1 MDSFFFPDWYARF
14 FRMAFRTL
22 VLIGILAPSALA
34 ADNPA
39 TAPSPAAAV
48 ATPAAA
54 PGASGNPAPAAAS
67 DSAAATIPPGTKITM
82 QNWQQYTQ
90 FMPDGMVDLFA
101 GKYFWKMPADV
112 EMDIG
117 PTVINPL
124 PKGYLEATEKY
135 RGQTQIVQLPDGGL
149 TLANYNGGLPFPDPV
164 EPHQGWKILA
174 DFWFRYF
181 PHIVVNDNDNLGFMC
196 TLNSFG
202 AVSCVKGLWEYRQHS
217 YNTDPGVP
225 ATLPNSEGKFY
236 TTWFMTMEPEQARYA
251 ANLLIAYTDLTK
263 PQTTYIFKPALRRA
277 EELSAAARCASEGSD
292 TTPDDSFFGFD
303 GDIPNFDSNLV
314 ATRRIIDQLDIGT
327 AGANLP
333 EDYDMPL
340 GWPKPSWGKWEVR
353 DAYELDIRRI
363 PAKSRSYCYGKRIMY
378 LDRQFYGALWEDLY
392 DSEMKLWKIALLQPI
407 VMKVPQLGPQNS
419 AGAQISHFWNIQSNH
434 ATFSGPN
441 DGHGYNVLINDEVPK
456 QYLDIEKYT
465 TPGGLNQIMR

>member
-1 MDSFFFPDWYARF
+1 MGRFVFFLERYSRF
-14 FRMAFRTL
+14 IQIAFGTL
-22 VLIGILAPSALA
+22 VLIGMLRANALA
-34 ADNPA
+34 VDNSAPVQAATPA
-39 TAPSPAAAV
+39 TSSSASGNDAAAV
-48 ATPAAA
+48 P
-54 PGASGNPAPAAAS
+54 S
-67 DSAAATIPPGTKITM
+67 DGAAATIAPGTRITM
-82 QNWQQYTQ
+82 QNWQQYSQ

-124 PKGYLEATEKY
+124 PRTYLEATEKY
-135 RGQTQIVQLPDGGL
+135 RGQTEIVQLPDGGL
-149 TLANYNGGLPFPDPV
+149 TLANYHGGLPFPNPA
-164 EPHQGWKILA
+164 EPHEGWKILA

-181 PHIVVNDNDNLGFMC
+181 PHIVVNDSGNLGFQC

-202 AVSCVKGLWEYRQHS
+202 AVSCVKGMWEYRQHS

-225 ATLPNSEGKFY
+225 ATLPGSEGKFY
-236 TTWFMTMEPEQARYA
+236 TTWFMTVEPEQARYA

-263 PQTTYIFKPALRRA
+263 PQATYIFKPALRRA
-277 EELSAAARCASEGSD
+277 EQLSAAARCASEGSD

-303 GDIPNFDSNLV
+303 GDIPQFDSTLV
-314 ATRRIIDQLDIGT
+314 AKRRIIDQLDIGT

-340 GWPKPSWGKWEVR
+340 GWPKPTWGKWEVR

-363 PAKSRSYCYGKRIMY
+363 PSQARGYCYGKRIMY
-378 LDRQFYGALWEDLY
+378 LDQQFYGALWEDLY
-392 DSEMKLWKIALLQPI
+392 DSDMKLWKIALLQPI

-441 DGHGYNVLINDEVPK
+441 DGHGYNVLINDDVPK
-456 QYLDIEKYT
+456 QYLDLEKYT
-465 TPGGLNQIMR
+465 TLGGLNQIMR